1 MDPSAVS
8 LEKGAATYAH
18 AILKTDMVHVPETT
32 AISDMYVT
40 NVAGPTQ
47 DVTALP
53 HSGNGQGLAIATME
67 AQSPAPLIESK
78 NTFPRFRPLLMYKDW
93 RTHKLITPIR
103 HLSPAYVIILGMGQ
117 TWVLLG
123 GVSLDFSRICL
134 LRLPSLIL
142 LPKKPFQGGDLGASC
157 RPFSQTPTS

>member
-18 AILKTDMVHVPETT
+18 AILKTAMVHVPETT

-78 NTFPRFRPLLMYKDW
+78 NTFSPLP
-93 RTHKLITPIR
+93 TPINVQR
-103 HLSPAYVIILGMGQ
+103 LEDTLTNHSDQAF
-117 TWVLLG
+117 
-123 GVSLDFSRICL
+123 VSRLCNN
-134 LRLPSLIL
+134 LR
-142 LPKKPFQGGDLGASC
+142 
-157 RPFSQTPTS
+157 